1 MASAVPLN
9 RVYLGVHILESIIH
23 IHAVAVP
30 ACSYMLVA
38 TLIVVYLSISP
49 SAGFCGRFLP
59 CLIVVGDVALIESP
73 NLWLNSDELIYRRCT
88 EFVLA
93 SAVG

>member
-1 MASAVPLN
+1 MDLSSINSILFFTVTRPYGVPLN

-23 IHAVAVP
+23 IHAVAVL

-59 CLIVVGDVALIESP
+59 CLILLWGTLRLLSP
-73 NLWLNSDELIYRRCT
+73 PI
-88 EFVLA
+88 LA
-93 SAVG
+93 QQR